1 LNLNVIFLTVKDW
14 LTNNP
19 DIVFAIIYIILLLR
33 ITHTFLMSQQV
44 QYVTNP
50 AGERVGVLLDLETY
64 QNLVNLVPNDEEIL
78 TGMSVEELQALAES
92 ELYLKA
98 QNKLNDLLVRNK
110 ENELS
115 LEETA
120 SLDNLLV
127 QIDQLNIIKTRARY
141 TLHKL
146 QNKIKAS

>member
-1 LNLNVIFLTVKDW
+1 
-14 LTNNP
+14 
-19 DIVFAIIYIILLLR
+19 
-33 ITHTFLMSQQV
+33 MSRQV

-64 QNLVNLVPNDEEIL
+64 QNLTNFSPNDKEIL

-92 ELYLKA
+92 ELSLKA
-98 QNKLNDLLVRNK
+98 QNKLNDLLARNK

-127 QIDQLNIIKTRARY
+127 QID
-141 TLHKL
+141 
-146 QNKIKAS
+146 

>member
-1 LNLNVIFLTVKDW
+1 MPSKTELSISILWPTS
-14 LTNNP
+14 
-19 DIVFAIIYIILLLR
+19 IYIILLLR
-33 ITHTFLMSQQV
+33 ITHAFLMSQQV

-50 AGERVGVLLDLETY
+50 AGERLGVLLDLETY

-92 ELYLKA
+92 ELSIKA

-115 LEETA
+115 LEETT

>member
-1 LNLNVIFLTVKDW
+1 
-14 LTNNP
+14 
-19 DIVFAIIYIILLLR
+19 
-33 ITHTFLMSQQV
+33 MSQKV
-44 QYVTNP
+44 QYVTNT

-64 QNLVNLVPNDEEIL
+64 QGLTNLSLNDEDIL
-78 TGMSVEELQALAES
+78 TGMSVEELQALAEI
-92 ELYLKA
+92 ELSIKA

>member
-1 LNLNVIFLTVKDW
+1 
-14 LTNNP
+14 
-19 DIVFAIIYIILLLR
+19 
-33 ITHTFLMSQQV
+33 MSQQV

-78 TGMSVEELQALAES
+78 TGMSVEELQALAET
-92 ELYLKA
+92 ELSLKA
-98 QNKLNDLLVRNK
+98 QNRLNDLLVRNN

>member
-1 LNLNVIFLTVKDW
+1 M
-14 LTNNP
+14 
-19 DIVFAIIYIILLLR
+19 A
-33 ITHTFLMSQQV
+33 QQV

-64 QNLVNLVPNDEEIL
+64 QNLTNLLPNNEEIL
-78 TGMSVEELQALAES
+78 TGMSIEELQALAES
-92 ELYLKA
+92 ELSLKA

-110 ENELS
+110 ENLLS

-120 SLDNLLV
+120 TLDNLLI

-146 QNKIKAS
+146 QNQI